1 MGGLGSGPFPRGP
14 GPAPADWKGI
24 DAILSES
31 AKKPQKKTS
40 IGGQALIEGVMM
52 RGPYVSAMA
61 IHKSD
66 GEITVETW
74 ETGSRRW
81 YYGIPIVRGIVN
93 FVVMLVTG
101 YRCLMRSA
109 ELSGIAEEEEPSKFD
124 LWVDEHLGDKAVGVF
139 NFLVTVIAMVLA
151 IGLFLLLPSALIKL
165 AEGALLHLPN
175 FVMTLSEGILKIA
188 IFVGYLFLVTRMK
201 DIHRVFEYH
210 GAEHKTIACYE
221 AGDELTPENAK
232 KYIRFHPRCGT
243 SFLLIVLIVSIL
255 VNSVL
260 TWDSLWI
267 RVVLKLL
274 MLPLVVGLSYE
285 VIRFAGRNDNALT
298 RAVSAPGL
306 WLQRLTTFEP
316 DLTQLEVAIAAMKP
330 CIPENKNDDLY
341 GA

>member
-210 GAEHKTIACYE
+210 GAEH
-221 AGDELTPENAK
+221 
-232 KYIRFHPRCGT
+232 
-243 SFLLIVLIVSIL
+243 IVSIL